1 MTTLSKKIQLVDLV
15 SLHERLKPEIDAEM
29 EKVISTASFING
41 SVVGELECA
50 LSKYLGIRFAIGCAN
65 GTDAL
70 QIALMALGVGRGD
83 EVITTPFTFAATV
96 EAILLVGATPRY
108 VDIDPR
114 TFNLNADALA
124 DAITPKTKAIMPV
137 HLYGQAAEI
146 DRIARIACENG
157 LDVIEDNAQ
166 SFGATYK
173 GKKVGTFGRV
183 SATSFFPAKNLGAF
197 GDAGALFTDDEEL
210 FWKLKMI
217 AQHGAKVRYSHELL
231 GVNSRLDSIQAAVLK
246 VKLNYLDEFNARRR
260 AAADLYDKHLA
271 NANLQTP
278 YRDPNGTHIFHQYT
292 ILLDEAGRRDELQKF
307 LSARGIPT
315 SVHYPM
321 PLHLQ
326 KAFRDERYPK
336 GSLPIAES
344 VAERV
349 LSLPM
354 HTELDEEQI
363 AFIAENVKEFVG
375 RNDESRNS
383 NLSRRA

>member
-1 MTTLSKKIQLVDLV
+1 MTALSKKIQLVDLI
-15 SLHERLKPEIDAEM
+15 SLHERLKPELDAEI
-29 EKVISTASFING
+29 EKVIATASFVNG
-41 SVVGELECA
+41 SVVGEFECA
-50 LSKYLGIRFAIGCAN
+50 LSKYLGIRFAIGCGN

-114 TFNLNADALA
+114 TFNLNADLLER
-124 DAITPKTKAIMPV
+124 AIAPKTKAIMPV
-137 HLYGQAAEI
+137 HLYGQGAEI
-146 DRIARIACENG
+146 DRIAQIAREYG
-157 LDVIEDNAQ
+157 LVVIEDNAQ
-166 SFGATYK
+166 SLGATYK
-173 GKKVGTFGRV
+173 GKKLGTFGLV

-197 GDAGALFTDDEEL
+197 GDAGALFTDDETLYE
-210 FWKLKMI
+210 KLKMI
-217 AQHGAKVRYSHELL
+217 AQHGAKVRYAHELL

-260 AAADLYDKHLA
+260 AAADLYDRHLA

-292 ILLDEAGRRDELQKF
+292 ILLNESGKRDELQRF
-307 LSARGIPT
+307 LSERGVPS
-315 SVHYPM
+315 SVHYPK

-326 KAFRDERYPK
+326 TAFKDARYPK
-336 GSLPIAES
+336 GSLPVAES

-363 AFIAENVKEFVG
+363 AFVAERVKEFVG
-375 RNDESRNS
+375 EK
-383 NLSRRA
+383 